1 MVIETCSSSSI
12 SFVGSLESAN
22 SMGWWKAIDNTH
34 LYNLQLLQPFL
45 DKLLYSSLVGFVLMF
60 TKSILCSSP
69 SIFPEAVVGKLGR
82 LP

>member
-1 MVIETCSSSSI
+1 
-12 SFVGSLESAN
+12 
-22 SMGWWKAIDNTH
+22 MGWWKAIDNTH

-69 SIFPEAVVGKLGR
+69 SIFPEVKVGKLGGT
-82 LP
+82 P

>member
-1 MVIETCSSSSI
+1 MVIETCSSSTS
-12 SFVGSLESAN
+12 SVDSLESAN
-22 SMGWWKAIDNTH
+22 WKAIDNTH

-69 SIFPEAVVGKLGR
+69 SIFPEVEVGKLGG
-82 LP
+82 LSQ

>member
-1 MVIETCSSSSI
+1 MVIETCSSST
-12 SFVGSLESAN
+12 SFVDSLESAN
-22 SMGWWKAIDNTH
+22 WKAIDNTH

-60 TKSILCSSP
+60 TKSILCSSS
-69 SIFPEAVVGKLGR
+69 SIFPEVEVGKLGR

>member
-1 MVIETCSSSSI
+1 MVIETSSSST
-12 SFVGSLESAN
+12 SFVGFESAT

-69 SIFPEAVVGKLGR
+69 SIFPEVEVGKLRR